1 MNELSLKPAE
11 FVSILRGGFTYLEL
25 NRALLD
31 RLNVFPVP
39 DGDTGANMASTL
51 ASGIETLKGHKES
64 LIDIGNRFNKEL
76 NRCSRGNSGFILAR
90 FFHGFFEA
98 IGNAALLTSEK
109 FSRGI
114 SNGSYHV
121 NGALFSPAEG
131 TMISILS
138 ALSSALLK
146 DKPAG
151 ISQALKLTDVICTE
165 ALFKTPKQ
173 LPVLARAGVVDS
185 GALGLVF
192 IFRGMLA
199 ALTGS
204 DPVKEE
210 ESDYRFAP
218 DPDAGDAEEDL
229 PEYRFCTEA
238 VVRRNNEQDTNL
250 DEWLK
255 SMGNSIALV
264 NEDKLMKIHI
274 HTNEPQAVFQRL
286 EKLGELEHTKV
297 DDMQEQTRLVSAEGS
312 SSGTVAILAFVPG
325 EGFERIYEDLG
336 FSNCFIYGDTLPS
349 PEEISKALN
358 SIDSEHIIVMPN
370 NSNILPSVMAVRDIT
385 TKKLSILPTQTV
397 IQGITAS
404 YGFSAD
410 DTVSDNVDSM
420 NGFINDAVG
429 LFVYKSVLN
438 TRFGDRAIKVG
449 DWFVTRSKEIL
460 AIGTSAAD
468 AVSKALEKLVTADIT
483 DAAIYQGDGFDPRAL
498 EDVVNNIKKILPE
511 ADVDDHFGGQNRAAL
526 IISLE

>member
-1 MNELSLKPAE
+1 MNESGLNPAE
-11 FVSILRGGFTYLEL
+11 FVSVLRGGFTYLEL
-25 NRALLD
+25 NRSLLD

-51 ASGIETLKGHKES
+51 ASGIETLKGHEES
-64 LIDIGNRFNKEL
+64 LKDIGTRFNKEL

-90 FFHGFFEA
+90 FFHGFFET
-98 IGNAALLTSEK
+98 IGDSELLTPAGLTK
-109 FSRGI
+109 GI

-121 NGALFSPAEG
+121 NGALFSPVEG

-138 ALSSALLK
+138 ALSSGLIK
-146 DKPAG
+146 NKPAG
-151 ISQALKLTDVICTE
+151 MSEALKLTEVIGTE
-165 ALFKTPKQ
+165 ALFKTPEQ

-199 ALTGS
+199 ALTGIE
-204 DPVKEE
+204 PVKED
-210 ESDYRFAP
+210 ESDYRFEP
-218 DPDAGDAEEDL
+218 DPDAGDADDESAD
-229 PEYRFCTEA
+229 YRFCTEA
-238 VVRRNNEQDTNL
+238 VVIRNGKKDDKLE
-250 DEWLK
+250 EWLK

-264 NEDKLMKIHI
+264 DEDELMKIHI
-274 HTNEPQAVFQRL
+274 HTDEPQAVFQRL

-297 DDMQEQTRLVSAEGS
+297 DDMQEQTRLVSAETGS
-312 SSGTVAILAFVPG
+312 GGTVSILAFVPG

-336 FSNCFIYGDTLPS
+336 VSSCFIYGDTLPS
-349 PEEISKALN
+349 PEEISEALDT
-358 SIDSEHIIVMPN
+358 IDSEHIIVMPN
-370 NSNILPSVMAVRDIT
+370 NSNILPSVMAARNIT
-385 TKKLSILPTQTV
+385 AKKLSIIPTKTV

-420 NGFINDAVG
+420 NGFINDAIG
-429 LFVYKSVLN
+429 LFVYKSALK
-438 TRFGDRAIKVG
+438 TKFGDTELNIG
-449 DWFVTRSKEIL
+449 DWFVTRSKEVL
-460 AIGTSAAD
+460 GVGESAAD
-468 AVSKALEKLVTADIT
+468 AVFTALENLETSDIT
-483 DAAIYQGDGFDPRAL
+483 DAAIYHGDGFDPRNIDA
-498 EDVVNNIKKILPE
+498 VMNKIKKILPE